1 MATNTTNY
9 NFKKPDESDF
19 YDVQDQNG
27 NWDAADRALKELE
40 TNKVGAEGGDIKDTK
55 VSEFT
60 ASSAQW
66 PVPAAGEAPKTLW
79 GKVKKFCE
87 DFKTWS
93 TGVCLLAQLVS
104 NTSTNNSN
112 LPASAAA
119 VYQLGQQIAQLNSD
133 KLNKS
138 AIVSQYKKLQINNVL
153 IQFGRLECL
162 VDYYGRAS
170 ITFPES
176 YSDAEL
182 YSCIAIPMAQNYAV
196 RSIINN
202 GANNSLALLVD
213 NNGDY
218 PEYQSKIW
226 MQYIVIGT

>member
-60 ASSAQW
+60 ASSVQW

-79 GKVKKFCE
+79 GKVKKFFE

-133 KLNKS
+133 LNDWTGQIPLIRNTDVNTVQKNKVCRMYN
-138 AIVSQYKKLQINNVL
+138 AIGDVPFGEPGNNDFILVSYWYATESGTESFVAQTAYNV
-153 IQFGRLECL
+153 R
-162 VDYYGRAS
+162 
-170 ITFPES
+170 
-176 YSDAEL
+176 SDAVAHRR
-182 YSCIAIPMAQNYAV
+182 YY
-196 RSIINN
+196 N
-202 GANNSLALLVD
+202 GYKPWFSQLPL
-213 NNGDY
+213 
-218 PEYQSKIW
+218 
-226 MQYIVIGT
+226 